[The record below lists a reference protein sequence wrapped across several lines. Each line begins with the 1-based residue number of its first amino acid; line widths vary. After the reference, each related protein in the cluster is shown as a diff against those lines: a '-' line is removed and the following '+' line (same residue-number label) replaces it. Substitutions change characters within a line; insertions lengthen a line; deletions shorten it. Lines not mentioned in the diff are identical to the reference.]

1 MSSPVNQ
8 FMTHLEY
15 LIRLFMLFVYFI
27 DELPTPLTMRSF
39 LTFLNQKLVIEKE
52 EIPFFCFPLSAG
64 TTFSIEFCGY
74 VRGEEFRCYDP
85 SPELDA
91 EVIELNKVILPP
103 DEELAALL
111 DEENA
116 GGCQLIRA
124 AQYAGILPG
133 GEEEHSEP
141 MLDDKGWEEYIEKQ
155 NEIIEK
161 KRKKKALA
169 GWDGVDDHDDDDGR
183 NKMNGEE
190 NEGEQNEG
198 GQNEDDDDLP
208 EEYVEL
214 MKREKRRKQRRK
226 ERKERMRR
234 SRHFPTSCSVCE
246 IKIGRTGRN
255 SDLQF
260 KEFDSVR
267 IEFFII
273 SLCSHEFRDRS
284 GRNRPESFFIECKSL
299 PRGLSVE

>member
-8 FMTHLEY
+8 FLTHLEY
-15 LIRLFMLFVYFI
+15 MIRLFMLFVYFI
-27 DELPTPLTMRSF
+27 DELPSSLTMRSF
-39 LTFLNQKLVIEKE
+39 LTFLNQKLVVEKE
-52 EIPFFCFPLSAG
+52 EIPYFCFPLNAG

-74 VRGEEFRCYDP
+74 VRGEQIAVYDP

-91 EVIELNKVILPP
+91 EIIELNKIVLPP

-155 NEIIEK
+155 EEEMEE
-161 KRKKKALA
+161 KRKKRRKKKGYAD
-169 GWDGVDDHDDDDGR
+169 WDDANGR
-183 NKMNGEE
+183 NKMNGNE
-190 NEGEQNEG
+190 NEDEGEED
-198 GQNEDDDDLP
+198 EDDDDLP

-214 MKREKRRKQRRK
+214 MKKEKRRKQKQK
-226 ERKERMRR
+226 EKRERLKRT
-234 SRHFPTSCSVCE
+234 RHSIMSCSVCE
-246 IKIGRTGRN
+246 IKMEEL
-255 SDLQF
+255 D
-260 KEFDSVR
+260 
-267 IEFFII
+267 
-273 SLCSHEFRDRS
+273 
-284 GRNRPESFFIECKSL
+284 
-299 PRGLSVE
+299 